1 MKQWF
6 STNWRW
12 LGPVAGGLGSIALAA
27 AVLWILPMAEERP
40 ANDIIADWNRT
51 ISRLGIE
58 PVFPPE
64 EDIYVGDIIAV
75 VTEDH
80 LADAPP
86 KADGKK
92 ATPTLSAGNPL
103 LNRAVKIDHYDM
115 SSILKEFYEQLPVF
129 STSTTRPSTD
139 REIWVQNSDSVPFV
153 PAEHKTLALA
163 AFPAFTIKTSNTGS
177 GDLSIP
183 LFGKLRSSS
192 SRNDSEE
199 LEIAFAET
207 YGIPTVI
214 AAAILDRYCQDP
226 FSQAAC
232 VEDNVR
238 KHLSFLMGGAVK
250 ELLPY
255 TRKYRFEVQLHLV
268 YRAYLTRAINRRL
281 AANVTREAASERE
294 APSGSTTPAPG
305 AAATRKFQS
314 DRESSMD
321 RAFQR
326 PIVFGYRAVKKSFT
340 GIEEEPK

>member
-1 MKQWF
+1 MKQWV

-27 AVLWILPMAEERP
+27 GVLWILPLAEERP
-40 ANDIIADWNRT
+40 GNDIIADWNRT

-80 LADAPP
+80 LATTPL
-86 KADGKK
+86 KGDGKK
-92 ATPTLSAGNPL
+92 ATPTLSAANPL

-115 SSILKEFYEQLPVF
+115 SKILEEFYGQLPVF
-129 STSTTRPSTD
+129 STTTPRPQTD
-139 REIWVQNSDSVPFV
+139 REIWAQSSDKVPFM

-163 AFPAFTIKTSNTGS
+163 AFPAFTIKTSNSGS
-177 GDLSIP
+177 GDLGLP
-183 LFGKLRSSS
+183 LISKLRFSSS
-192 SRNDSEE
+192 HSDSEE
-199 LEIAFAET
+199 LEIVFAET

-214 AAAILDRYCQDP
+214 AAAILERYCQDP

-232 VEDNVR
+232 VEGNVR

-250 ELLPY
+250 EFLPN
-255 TRKYRFEVQLHLV
+255 TNKYRFEVQLHLV

-281 AANVTREAASERE
+281 AANVTREATSERE
-294 APSGSTTPAPG
+294 APEGTTPAAPG
-305 AAATRKFQS
+305 ATATRKFQS

-326 PIVFGYRAVKKSFT
+326 PIVFGYRAVKRSFT
-340 GIEEEPK
+340 GTEEETK

>member
-1 MKQWF
+1 MMQWI
-6 STNWRW
+6 SNNWRW

-27 AVLWILPMAEERP
+27 GILWILPLADERP
-40 ANDIIADWNRT
+40 TNDIIADWNRT

-80 LADAPP
+80 LGDTPLR
-86 KADGKK
+86 ADGKK
-92 ATPTLSAGNPL
+92 ATPTLSADNPL

-129 STSTTRPSTD
+129 STSTTRPATD
-139 REIWVQNSDSVPFV
+139 REIWDQKSDSAAFV

-183 LFGKLRSSS
+183 LIGKLRF
-192 SRNDSEE
+192 SRGQSDSEE

-232 VEDNVR
+232 VEGNVR
-238 KHLSFLMGGAVK
+238 KHLSFVMGDDVTA
-250 ELLPY
+250 LLPG
-255 TRKYRFEVQLHLV
+255 TNRYRLEIQLHLV

-281 AANVTREAASERE
+281 VANVTREAASERE
-294 APSGSTTPAPG
+294 APAGSTPAEL
-305 AAATRKFQS
+305 AAMATRKFQS
-314 DRESSMD
+314 DRESTLD

-326 PIVFGYRAVKKSFT
+326 PIVFGYRAVKKSFPGT
-340 GIEEEPK
+340 EEKPK